1 MKEVQY
7 CKKCG
12 NELKDNDLFCNKC
25 GTKIKIINSYNKP
38 KLKEWQKILIA
49 IVVILLVVMGI
60 AKFSDWSD
68 KRAVEKAGEK
78 WVESVRNNK

>member
-38 KLKEWQKILIA
+38 KLKEWQKI
-49 IVVILLVVMGI
+49 
-60 AKFSDWSD
+60 F
-68 KRAVEKAGEK
+68 
-78 WVESVRNNK
+78 